1 MYVSH
6 VIGSAFNDVNYLNWI
21 CSTFNFSVP
30 FLSYLAIA
38 LLVAGSILL
47 YAIPL
52 RYLIMGWGVNKF
64 TRKLL
69 RPHSIPNN
77 ELLDFMSRVP
87 DDEQLVKSLW
97 FKSIILNYLT
107 WTWLFFVR
115 PISAKF
121 DRKRQLLNRSTEH
134 FVGGNKKRRRRRSKL
149 LFFKWIIFKY
159 YRVIDLSTSL

>member
-1 MYVSH
+1 MGEEKKSLKEKLQAVQE
-6 VIGSAFNDVNYLNWI
+6 VTLTVQTAIGTLASLLESVKN
-21 CSTFNFSVP
+21 TFNFSVP

-87 DDEQLVKSLW
+87 DDEQLADFREIRSETPVAEP
-97 FKSIILNYLT
+97 
-107 WTWLFFVR
+107 V
-115 PISAKF
+115 
-121 DRKRQLLNRSTEH
+121 DRTL
-134 FVGGNKKRRRRRSKL
+134 RRRK
-149 LFFKWIIFKY
+149 
-159 YRVIDLSTSL
+159 